1 MNARLPLAAASA
13 LALATVCFAQAIPEA
28 AVRPT
33 EIESVRLR
41 VQNDGDTA
49 YFIFSE
55 EVRLQATNL
64 LLVCDTLEV
73 FARRDADAEAAV
85 GTLGAIQRIIA
96 TGNVRI
102 EQAQRV
108 ATAGKAVVEPNEERI
123 VLTEKPVV
131 TQAGTRLEADELIIE
146 RGKGTIVVNPTTP
159 NKLRFI
165 GPAIDDMGFEN
176 EKPPEA
182 EAEAQVPPPAAE
194 GSAGED
200 ESETPPA
207 NPQRD
212 ATR

>member
-1 MNARLPLAAASA
+1 MNARLPLAAVFA
-13 LALATVCFAQAIPEA
+13 LSLATACFAQPIPEA

-49 YFIFSE
+49 YFVFSE

-64 LLVCDTLEV
+64 ILECDTLEV

-85 GTLGAIQRIIA
+85 GTIGAIQRIVA

-146 RGKGTIVVNPTTP
+146 RGNGTIIVNPTTP

-176 EKPPEA
+176 EKPAEPEA
-182 EAEAQVPPPAAE
+182 EAPPAEDSAAE
-194 GSAGED
+194 ENEA
-200 ESETPPA
+200 PPA
-207 NPQRD
+207 EPEGTQRD
-212 ATR
+212 D